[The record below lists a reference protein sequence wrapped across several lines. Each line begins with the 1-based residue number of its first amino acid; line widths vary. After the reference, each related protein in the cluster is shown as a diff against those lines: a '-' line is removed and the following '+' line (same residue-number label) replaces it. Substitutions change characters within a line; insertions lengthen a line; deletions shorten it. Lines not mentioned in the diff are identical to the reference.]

1 MNTSPHP
8 ALNPALIGL
17 DWGTSS
23 LRAYLLGPH
32 GQLIDRRA
40 EGWGIQHLPEGGYA
54 AAFRGVAGEW
64 LDRWPSLPV
73 LAAGMV
79 GSRNGWCEVPYI
91 ECPADPASIAK
102 GLVAFDSGC
111 GTIHL
116 VPGLMQGGSL
126 PDVMRG
132 EEMQIVGVL
141 AMQPALAERSLLV
154 LPGTHC
160 KWAVVEQG
168 RVVRFTTY
176 LTGELFAML
185 RDHSIIGRP
194 AKEMGGMSTG
204 PEFDH
209 EAFTRGVRSA
219 RESDAAGIA
228 PRLFTARSLFLTG
241 GLTATQTLDYLSG
254 LLVGEE
260 IRSVAAGLAESAGS
274 AIIRCPSIILLGDPT
289 LCNRYRL
296 ALAQF
301 GIDDV
306 QTLNETGPLGLWR
319 IGEAAGL
326 VKHAPDHVNEDESCG
341 ST

>member
-1 MNTSPHP
+1 MNASPH
-8 ALNPALIGL
+8 PALIGL

-23 LRAYLLGPH
+23 LRAYLLGPN
-32 GQLIDRRA
+32 GELIHRRA
-40 EGWGIQHLPEGGYA
+40 EGWGIQHLPEGGYVA
-54 AAFRGVAGEW
+54 ALRGVAGEW
-64 LDRWPSLPV
+64 LDRWPGLPV

-79 GSRNGWCEVPYI
+79 GSRNGWREVPYI

-102 GLVAFDSGC
+102 GLVTLDSGC

-116 VPGLMQGGSL
+116 VPGLMQGGPL

-132 EEMQIVGVL
+132 EEMQIVGAL
-141 AMQPALAERSLLV
+141 AMQPKLAERSLLV

-160 KWAVVEQG
+160 KWAVVERG

-194 AKEMGGMSTG
+194 AKETG
-204 PEFDH
+204 APAAGSEFDRD
-209 EAFTRGVRSA
+209 AFTRGVRSA
-219 RESDAAGIA
+219 HESGAVGIA
-228 PRLFTARSLFLTG
+228 PLLFTARSLFLTG
-241 GLTATQTLDYLSG
+241 VLAAQQTLDYLSG
-254 LLVGEE
+254 LLIGEE
-260 IRSVAAGLAESAGS
+260 IRSVVAGLANTANPTTVH
-274 AIIRCPSIILLGDPT
+274 CPSIVLLGDPT

-296 ALAQF
+296 ALSQF

-306 QTLNETGPLGLWR
+306 QALNETGPLGLWR

-326 VKHAPDHVNEDESCG
+326 VAHDPDTV
-341 ST
+341 

>member
-1 MNTSPHP
+1 
-8 ALNPALIGL
+8 
-17 DWGTSS
+17 
-23 LRAYLLGPH
+23 
-32 GQLIDRRA
+32 
-40 EGWGIQHLPEGGYA
+40 
-54 AAFRGVAGEW
+54 
-64 LDRWPSLPV
+64 
-73 LAAGMV
+73 
-79 GSRNGWCEVPYI
+79 
-91 ECPADPASIAK
+91 
-102 GLVAFDSGC
+102 VAFDSGC

-116 VPGLMQGGSL
+116 VPGLMQGGPL

-194 AKEMGGMSTG
+194 AKELGATATD
-204 PEFDH
+204 PDFDRH
-209 EAFTRGVRSA
+209 AFTRGVRSA
-219 RESDAAGIA
+219 RESGAVGIA
-228 PRLFTARSLFLTG
+228 PLLFTARSLFLAG
-241 GLTATQTLDYLSG
+241 VLTAPQTLDYLSG

-260 IRSVAAGLAESAGS
+260 IRSVVAGLAEAAS
-274 AIIRCPSIILLGDPT
+274 PSIVLLGDPT

-296 ALAQF
+296 ALSQF

-306 QTLNETGPLGLWR
+306 QALNETGPLGLWR

-326 VKHAPDHVNEDESCG
+326 VADAPN
-341 ST
+341 TI